1 MARQVPASLR
11 LVEAFL
17 NSVDLE
23 SGLDDL
29 DSPMRFKGW
38 LTAHRKVAAADTM
51 TQADL
56 DFARDLRDAL
66 RSQLRA
72 PDGEQNQESP
82 DRVRLDA
89 LAAQVTLRARV
100 APEGVW
106 LQPAEDGVRGVLG
119 EVLAAMVLAGRD
131 GSWPRL
137 KICREDSCQL
147 AFYDQ
152 SKNSSRTWCSMSA
165 CGNRNKTRA
174 YRGRQ
179 RT

>member
-1 MARQVPASLR
+1 LIRVPASLR
-11 LVEAFL
+11 LVESFL

-29 DSPMRFKGW
+29 ESPHRFKGW
-38 LTAHRKVAAADTM
+38 LTAHRRIAAGDTL
-51 TQADL
+51 TEADL

-66 RSQLRA
+66 RAQLRA
-72 PDGEQNQESP
+72 GEQNQESP

-89 LAAQVTLRARV
+89 LAAQVTLRVRV
-100 APEGVW
+100 APDGVW
-106 LQPAEDGVRGVLG
+106 LQPAEGGVRGVLG
-119 EVLAAMVLAGRD
+119 EVLGAMVLAERD
-131 GSWPRL
+131 GTWHRL
-137 KICREDSCQL
+137 KICREDGCQL

-179 RT
+179 RS